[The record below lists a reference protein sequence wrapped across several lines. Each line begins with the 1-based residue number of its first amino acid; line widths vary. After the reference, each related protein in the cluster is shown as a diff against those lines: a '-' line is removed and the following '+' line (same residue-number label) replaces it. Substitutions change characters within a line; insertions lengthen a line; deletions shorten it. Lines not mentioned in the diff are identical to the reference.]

1 MILAGDIG
9 GTHARL
15 AFFDVVDGHF
25 SLVSASVFPSR
36 EYRSLDEIV
45 SKFVDSSNVRPD
57 AACFGVAG
65 PVRNGRVE
73 ASNLPWVIESKRL
86 ADELKLRKTVLIN
99 DLEANAWGI
108 PSLDSKDVVCLNQ
121 VKAAP
126 IGNQAVIAAGT
137 GLGEAGMYWD
147 GVQHHVFACEGGHGD
162 FAPRNDLELDLFR
175 YLRTRFGHV
184 SYERIVS
191 GPGLVNVFH
200 FLRDT
205 GRGSQPAWLIDEMSR
220 SDPAAAISRAGVQGK
235 CPLCEQ
241 AVDLFVSIYGA
252 EAGNLALKILAIG
265 GMYLGG
271 GIAPK
276 LLPKLAGP
284 LFMQAFV
291 SKGRMQS
298 LLESIPVKVITN
310 ESIALLGAARYAV
323 VNTQPSVP
331 TGALSV

>member
-9 GTHARL
+9 GTHTRL
-15 AFFDVVDGHF
+15 AFFEPVNGRF

-36 EYRSLDEIV
+36 EYSGLDEIV
-45 SKFVDSSNVRPD
+45 AKFVDTANLRPD
-57 AACFGVAG
+57 TACFGIAG

-86 ADELKLRKTVLIN
+86 ASELKIKKALLIN

-108 PSLDSKDVVCLNQ
+108 PALDDKDVVALNH
-121 VKAAP
+121 VKGEP
-126 IGNQAVIAAGT
+126 VGNQAVIAAGT

-147 GVQHHVFACEGGHGD
+147 GLQHRVFASEGGHGD
-162 FAPRNDLELDLFR
+162 FAPRNQLEVDLFN

-191 GPGLVNVFH
+191 GPGLVNVFS

-205 GRGSQPAWLIDEMSR
+205 GRGAPPQWLMDEMSH
-220 SDPAAAISRAGVQGK
+220 SDPAAAISRAAIDSK
-235 CPLCEQ
+235 CPLSEQ

-252 EAGNLALKILAIG
+252 EAGNLALKIMATG
-265 GMYLGG
+265 GVYLGG

-276 LLPKLAGP
+276 MLTKLSGP
-284 LFMQAFV
+284 LFMQAFTG
-291 SKGRMQS
+291 KGRMQA
-298 LLESIPVKVITN
+298 LLESMPVRVITN
-310 ESIALLGAARYAV
+310 DRIALLGAARCAQV
-323 VNTQPSVP
+323 Q
-331 TGALSV
+331 AAA